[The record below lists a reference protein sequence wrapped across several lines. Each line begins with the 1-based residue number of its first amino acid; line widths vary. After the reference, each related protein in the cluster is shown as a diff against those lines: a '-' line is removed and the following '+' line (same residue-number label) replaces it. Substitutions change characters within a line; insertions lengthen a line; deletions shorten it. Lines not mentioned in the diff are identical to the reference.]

1 MIGLDLGSK
10 FAKAC
15 SVFSKNDGT
24 FIVYAAMAPM
34 PKEDRKEEVFKT
46 VNLLLRQLKFKK
58 KELYLSAGG
67 VDLLARDFVLP
78 KIGHD
83 RLRGAVMMEAE
94 SNMSESLDNMYS
106 DFYVLS
112 SPADNKTEVLFVAS
126 SKERIDKMIDSLSL
140 TDADIAGV
148 TADGVAV
155 TNAFLTFNN
164 RNSNG
169 SIIIIN
175 IGDVI
180 SNISILDRG
189 ELKFIRNVDFG
200 GRNITEEISSLY
212 EIDFNSA
219 EKIKRHPEVWPQ
231 LGFNV
236 KNILK
241 KSAGNLLEAIFRS
254 MEYCV
259 SKQRLG
265 KIDEIYITGGGALLQ
280 GIDVFIWDILGI
292 KTAKWNPFESDKIK
306 GEVNKEA
313 GYFASVVLGLALA
326 KELVNV

>member
-10 FAKAC
+10 FAKVC
-15 SVFSKNDGT
+15 SVFPKGDGT
-24 FIVYAAMAPM
+24 FTVYAAMSPA
-34 PKEDRKEEVFKT
+34 PKEANKEDIAKT

-58 KELYLSAGG
+58 KELYLSSGG

-78 KIGHD
+78 KISHD
-83 RLRGAVMMEAE
+83 RLYGAVMMEAE
-94 SNMSESLDNMYS
+94 SNISESLDDMYS
-106 DFYVLS
+106 DFHVLS

-126 SKERIDKMIDSLSL
+126 SKERINKMIDSLSL
-140 TDADIAGV
+140 TDVDIAGL

-200 GRNITEEISSLY
+200 GRDVTNEIASLY
-212 EIDFNSA
+212 EIDLESA
-219 EKIKRHPEVWPQ
+219 EKIKRHPETWTQ
-231 LGFNV
+231 LGLNV
-236 KNILK
+236 KNVLK
-241 KSAGNLLEAIFRS
+241 QSAGNLLEAIFRS

-265 KIDEIYITGGGALLQ
+265 KIDEIYITGGGAFLQ
-280 GIDVFIWDILGI
+280 GMDTFIWDVLGI
-292 KTAKWNPFESDKIK
+292 KTAKWNPLDSDKVK
-306 GEVNKEA
+306 GAVNKEA
-313 GYFASVVLGLALA
+313 GYFVPVVLGLALA
-326 KELVNV
+326 KEIVNV

>member
-15 SVFSKNDGT
+15 SVFHRGDGT
-24 FIVYAAMAPM
+24 FTVYAAMSPA
-34 PKEDRKEEVFKT
+34 PKEDSKEEVSKT
-46 VNLLLRQLKFKK
+46 VKLLLRQLKVKK

-67 VDLLARDFVLP
+67 VELLARDFILP
-78 KIGHD
+78 KISHD

-94 SNMSESLDNMYS
+94 SNISESLDDMYS
-106 DFYVLS
+106 DFHVLS

-126 SKERIDKMIDSLSL
+126 SKARIDKMINSLSL
-140 TDADIAGV
+140 TDVDIAGL

-164 RNSNG
+164 KPTNG

-200 GRNITEEISSLY
+200 GRDITNEISSVY
-212 EIDFNSA
+212 EIDFDSA
-219 EKIKRHPEVWPQ
+219 EKIKRHPEVWNQ
-231 LGFNV
+231 IGLNV

-265 KIDEIYITGGGALLQ
+265 KIDEMYISGGGALLQ
-280 GIDVFIWDILGI
+280 GIDSFIWDTLGI
-292 KTAKWNPFESDKIK
+292 KTAKWNPLESDKIK
-306 GEVNKEA
+306 GAVNKNM
-313 GYFASVVLGLALA
+313 GHFASVVLGLALA
-326 KELVNV
+326 KEIVNV